1 LRRDARRIFGAPVD
15 PSVTNETRCRGCN
28 MWLLALYVVLMI
40 VGDLLSYAIVTF
52 FVEPLWP
59 AAGLTTFL
67 ALYFGFLWL
76 AWVVA
81 VWLTEPKILGRF
93 AGTR

>member
-1 LRRDARRIFGAPVD
+1 
-15 PSVTNETRCRGCN
+15 

-40 VGDLLSYAIVTF
+40 VGDLLSYLIVAY

-76 AWVVA
+76 AWILA
-81 VWLTEPKILGRF
+81 VRLTEPKTASPLARS
-93 AGTR
+93 R

>member
-1 LRRDARRIFGAPVD
+1 
-15 PSVTNETRCRGCN
+15 

-40 VGDLLSYAIVTF
+40 VGDLLSYFIVAY

-59 AAGLTTFL
+59 AAGLTIFL

-76 AWVVA
+76 AWILA
-81 VWLTEPKILGRF
+81 VWLTEPKNLSRF
-93 AGTR
+93 AGSR

>member
-1 LRRDARRIFGAPVD
+1 LRVAARRIFGAPVD
-15 PSVTNETRCRGCN
+15 PSVTNEIRCRGCN
-28 MWLLALYVVLMI
+28 MWLLALYVVLMF

-76 AWVVA
+76 AWVLA
-81 VWLTEPKILGRF
+81 VRLTEPKILGRF

>member
-1 LRRDARRIFGAPVD
+1 
-15 PSVTNETRCRGCN
+15 

-40 VGDLLSYAIVTF
+40 VGDLLSYAIVAY

-67 ALYFGFLWL
+67 ALYFAFLWL
-76 AWVVA
+76 AWVLA
-81 VWLTEPKILGRF
+81 VRFTEPKTVSHAARS
-93 AGTR
+93 R